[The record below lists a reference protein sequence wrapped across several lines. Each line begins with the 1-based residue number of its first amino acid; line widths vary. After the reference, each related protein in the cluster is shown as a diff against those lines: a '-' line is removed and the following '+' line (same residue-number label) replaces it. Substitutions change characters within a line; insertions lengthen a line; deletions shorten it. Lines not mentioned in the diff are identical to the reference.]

1 MSVSL
6 TVMTFNLHE
15 DQPSDSPNVW
25 EKRRDLCISVITS
38 YSPMILCT
46 QQGIVEIY
54 TLFDQRNDFFL
65 SLIRRG
71 IELVSFWRW
80 VLSSFYFFILFYFF
94 CGRFFDNGFDSRRCV
109 FHVFG
114 FWLGRMI
121 DMGLHWFIFW
131 RWVFVSLDFL
141 MFFLENGW
149 S

>member
-54 TLFDQRNDFFL
+54 TLFDQRNDFFFL

-80 VLSSFYFFILFYFF
+80 VLSSFYFLFYFT
-94 CGRFFDNGFDSRRCV
+94 FFVGVSLKMGFIQEDVFFMFLGFD
-109 FHVFG
+109 
-114 FWLGRMI
+114 
-121 DMGLHWFIFW
+121 
-131 RWVFVSLDFL
+131 
-141 MFFLENGW
+141 
-149 S
+149 